1 MSTHAS
7 MNSITNT
14 PSQQIELSQSHTE
27 YEVAIQAVMEILQE
41 YDSDQLFPAFG
52 FGAKVSS
59 GGKLSHRYPLNG
71 DVNNCYCKGMVGV
84 LSAYRR
90 CLTDLYSSGPI
101 LFSPIIREV
110 SEAAKR
116 SEAAD
121 NYYVLLILTNGT
133 VDDWIET
140 KKSVIEIDRIYRV
153 KNLLEFQVVMMQFLS
168 GDLQFSVVLLSDS
181 NDYILKSGSS
191 LRTAHLNIDFFN
203 HTTHNSLEMEI
214 LDQDFG
220 LLKVGQEQ
228 ACRDNVQFVQMR
240 RFLRLAADGSDSIR
254 WSKVA
259 LAKEVL
265 AELPSQILEY
275 LDKNHLSPQH
285 LVPRQ
290 AEKLSDLTNPDWW
303 RRFTQPLSENHP
315 NPSEDENDALQ
326 RLQLIDKDNQ
336 PTTSSSN
343 SPISSTSSDQYYCKS
358 GQIFNLSDNN
368 NNSTLNEMKSYS
380 MNQSSPKKT
389 QIPLYRQMSL
399 GTTKLTE
406 NYPTKTRF
414 RRLPSGLDTNINTN
428 RITSNRSNNNNI
440 GNNTGNSSK

>member
-1 MSTHAS
+1 ME
-7 MNSITNT
+7 TNKFR
-14 PSQQIELSQSHTE
+14 Q
-27 YEVAIQAVMEILQE
+27 
-41 YDSDQLFPAFG
+41 
-52 FGAKVSS
+52 
-59 GGKLSHRYPLNG
+59 NG
-71 DVNNCYCKGMVGV
+71 DINNCYCKGMAGV
-84 LSAYRR
+84 LAAYRR

-140 KKSVIEIDRIYRV
+140 KKAVIEAS
-153 KNLLEFQVVMMQFLS
+153 FLPVS
-168 GDLQFSVVLLSDS
+168 IIVLGVGGG
-181 NDYILKSGSS
+181 K
-191 LRTAHLNIDFFN
+191 FP
-203 HTTHNSLEMEI
+203 EMEI

-275 LDKNHLSPQH
+275 LDKNHLSPRH

-303 RRFTQPLSENHP
+303 RRFTQPLSENRSSP
-315 NPSEDENDALQ
+315 LDSFSEEESDAFQ
-326 RLQLIDKDNQ
+326 RLQLNDRDNQ
-336 PTTSSSN
+336 PSSSSQYPSSS
-343 SPISSTSSDQYYCKS
+343 SPFSSQSSEQYYNKS
-358 GQIFNLSDNN
+358 GQTLTLSEG
-368 NNSTLNEMKSYS
+368 NSSPSSEMKSHS
-380 MNQSSPKKT
+380 SITTNQQSPKRMT
-389 QIPLYRQMSL
+389 APLYRQMSL
-399 GTTKLTE
+399 GVAKLSE
-406 NYPTKTRF
+406 NYPPKTRF
-414 RRLPSGLDTNINTN
+414 RRLPSGLE
-428 RITSNRSNNNNI
+428 TSVSSSRTSSTRSNAS
-440 GNNTGNSSK
+440 GSSTK

>member
-1 MSTHAS
+1 
-7 MNSITNT
+7 
-14 PSQQIELSQSHTE
+14 
-27 YEVAIQAVMEILQE
+27 
-41 YDSDQLFPAFG
+41 
-52 FGAKVSS
+52 
-59 GGKLSHRYPLNG
+59 
-71 DVNNCYCKGMVGV
+71 
-84 LSAYRR
+84 
-90 CLTDLYSSGPI
+90 
-101 LFSPIIREV
+101 
-110 SEAAKR
+110 
-116 SEAAD
+116 
-121 NYYVLLILTNGT
+121 
-133 VDDWIET
+133 
-140 KKSVIEIDRIYRV
+140 
-153 KNLLEFQVVMMQFLS
+153 
-168 GDLQFSVVLLSDS
+168 
-181 NDYILKSGSS
+181 
-191 LRTAHLNIDFFN
+191 
-203 HTTHNSLEMEI
+203 MEI

-303 RRFTQPLSENHP
+303 RRFTQPLSENQP
-315 NPSEDENDALQ
+315 EPSEDENDALQ
-326 RLQLIDKDNQ
+326 RLQLIDKNNQ
-336 PTTSSSN
+336 PTTSSSSN

-358 GQIFNLSDNN
+358 GQIFNLTDNN

-399 GTTKLTE
+399 GTTKLSE

-414 RRLPSGLDTNINTN
+414 RRLPSGLDTNNNTN
-428 RITSNRSNNNNI
+428 RVTPNRSNNNINTGTGFSLLHTTTI
-440 GNNTGNSSK
+440 TTTTTNNTTDDDDEEEECLLKVTKQLITGNLIN